1 MCSILGFCGKD
12 GDFNDINNALRKTH
26 SRGPDAS
33 RVVWTGNGWLG
44 FNRLS
49 IMGLTEEGMQPFA
62 YGNHSSCS
70 FSNMKI
76 SENQY
81 QAPPESELLLV
92 CNGEIYGFRSLKEEL
107 IQKGYHFLSDS
118 DCEIL
123 PALYRECGTEM
134 FKMLDAEYALILY
147 DIAEDTYIAARDPIG
162 IRPLYYGVREDG
174 TYGWY
179 KSSENMSD
187 NYYSGSISV
196 LKGYEACEHLGIT
209 MDKVLTVVANSEGT
223 VGLDDIYCITCS
235 PTYLVSNGID
245 KSDTLGG
252 NSYDLLFVVTGE
264 KSAQATNMGNYDT
277 YFFTKIK

>member
-1 MCSILGFCGKD
+1 M
-12 GDFNDINNALRKTH
+12 NNKRNNWIV
-26 SRGPDAS
+26 P
-33 RVVWTGNGWLG
+33 VVVIAVVAMVITSWIVTFRIIKHKAEEAAITAAEDLY
-44 FNRLS
+44 L
-49 IMGLTEEGMQPFA
+49 GLTGKEFDLDEYTNQEERTDDA
-62 YGNHSSCS
+62 KEIEAVDISDIYGGW
-70 FSNMKI
+70 
-76 SENQY
+76 
-81 QAPPESELLLV
+81 ESE
-92 CNGEIYGFRSLKEEL
+92 S
-107 IQKGYHFLSDS
+107 
-118 DCEIL
+118 
-123 PALYRECGTEM
+123 
-134 FKMLDAEYALILY
+134 
-147 DIAEDTYIAARDPIG
+147 
-162 IRPLYYGVREDG
+162 YYEFREDG

-179 KSSENMSD
+179 KSSEDMSD

>member
-1 MCSILGFCGKD
+1 M
-12 GDFNDINNALRKTH
+12 NNKRNNWIVPVVVIAAVAIMITSWIVTFRIIKHKAEETALTAAE
-26 SRGPDAS
+26 D
-33 RVVWTGNGWLG
+33 LY
-44 FNRLS
+44 L
-49 IMGLTEEGMQPFA
+49 GLTGEEFNLDEYTNQEESTDDA
-62 YGNHSSCS
+62 
-70 FSNMKI
+70 KEIEAVDI
-76 SENQY
+76 S
-81 QAPPESELLLV
+81 A
-92 CNGEIYGFRSLKEEL
+92 IYGGWESK
-107 IQKGYHFLSDS
+107 S
-118 DCEIL
+118 
-123 PALYRECGTEM
+123 
-134 FKMLDAEYALILY
+134 
-147 DIAEDTYIAARDPIG
+147 
-162 IRPLYYGVREDG
+162 YYEFREDG

-179 KSSENMSD
+179 KSSEDMSD

-235 PTYLVSNGID
+235 PTYLVSNGVD

>member
-1 MCSILGFCGKD
+1 M
-12 GDFNDINNALRKTH
+12 NNKRNNWIV
-26 SRGPDAS
+26 P
-33 RVVWTGNGWLG
+33 VVVIAVVAIVITSWIVTFRIIKHKAEEAAIAAAEDLYQ
-44 FNRLS
+44 
-49 IMGLTEEGMQPFA
+49 GLTGEEFDLDEYTNQEENNGDTEENA
-62 YGNHSSCS
+62 TEEIDTID
-70 FSNMKI
+70 I
-76 SENQY
+76 SD
-81 QAPPESELLLV
+81 
-92 CNGEIYGFRSLKEEL
+92 IYGGWE
-107 IQKGYHFLSDS
+107 SDS
-118 DCEIL
+118 
-123 PALYRECGTEM
+123 
-134 FKMLDAEYALILY
+134 
-147 DIAEDTYIAARDPIG
+147 
-162 IRPLYYGVREDG
+162 YYEFREDG

-179 KSSENMSD
+179 KSSEDMSD

-235 PTYLVSNGID
+235 PTYLVSNGVD

>member
-1 MCSILGFCGKD
+1 M
-12 GDFNDINNALRKTH
+12 NNKRNNWIVPVVVIAAVAMVITSWIVTFRIIKHKAEEAALTAAE
-26 SRGPDAS
+26 D
-33 RVVWTGNGWLG
+33 LY
-44 FNRLS
+44 L
-49 IMGLTEEGMQPFA
+49 GLTGEEFDLDEYTNQEESA
-62 YGNHSSCS
+62 DDEKEIEAVDISAIYGGW
-70 FSNMKI
+70 
-76 SENQY
+76 
-81 QAPPESELLLV
+81 ESE
-92 CNGEIYGFRSLKEEL
+92 S
-107 IQKGYHFLSDS
+107 
-118 DCEIL
+118 
-123 PALYRECGTEM
+123 
-134 FKMLDAEYALILY
+134 
-147 DIAEDTYIAARDPIG
+147 
-162 IRPLYYGVREDG
+162 YYEFREDG

-179 KSSENMSD
+179 KSSEDMSD

-245 KSDTLGG
+245 KSDTLGR

>member
-1 MCSILGFCGKD
+1 M
-12 GDFNDINNALRKTH
+12 NNKRNKWIVPVVVIAAVAMMITSWIVTFRIIKHKAEEVALTAAE
-26 SRGPDAS
+26 D
-33 RVVWTGNGWLG
+33 LY
-44 FNRLS
+44 L
-49 IMGLTEEGMQPFA
+49 GLTGEEFDLDKYTNQEESTDDEKEIEA
-62 YGNHSSCS
+62 VDISDIYGGW
-70 FSNMKI
+70 
-76 SENQY
+76 
-81 QAPPESELLLV
+81 ESE
-92 CNGEIYGFRSLKEEL
+92 S
-107 IQKGYHFLSDS
+107 
-118 DCEIL
+118 
-123 PALYRECGTEM
+123 
-134 FKMLDAEYALILY
+134 
-147 DIAEDTYIAARDPIG
+147 
-162 IRPLYYGVREDG
+162 YYEFREDG

-179 KSSENMSD
+179 KSSEDMSD